1 MVLETGRLNRTEI
14 MESTI
19 TFRTP
24 YEKRVELVAQALMAS
39 STLEDDAAN
48 SAAIYVLHALESIP
62 ETIR

>member
-1 MVLETGRLNRTEI
+1 

-24 YEKRVELVAQALMAS
+24 YEKRVELVAQALVAS
-39 STLEDDAAN
+39 STLDDDAAK
-48 SAAIYVLHALESIP
+48 SAAVYVLHALESIP